1 MATDTGEGFSP
12 HLRGVTVT
20 AIATVTG
27 ILAGVAAAAM
37 ATGPSDTIGITILLV
52 GILLEFPVFYAL
64 GLDVGDF
71 STKDKFYV
79 AFMTFTMWF
88 IAWGIL
94 LTAGAF

>member
-1 MATDTGEGFSP
+1 MATDTGERFSP

-20 AIATVTG
+20 AIATVG
-27 ILAGVAAAAM
+27 GVLAGVVTAM
-37 ATGPSDTIGITILLV
+37 LAQGPGDTLGVTVLLGAILLQ
-52 GILLEFPVFYAL
+52 FPVYYAI
-64 GLDVGDF
+64 GLDIGDF

-94 LTAGAF
+94 LTAGTF